1 MSICAIFDQDHY
13 RIKSNDRYRLT
24 FMRQILLVLR
34 AFCILQYL
42 KIYTFYIFKN
52 LLGFSSNYTSCSIPC
67 TFIQEKLI
75 RDSVCFFSFSNT
87 KRVSLIENILTY
99 YELNIHKKKGKEM
112 FFDQVIH
119 YLSASDFTHVMDER
133 DY

>member
-99 YELNIHKKKGKEM
+99 YELNIHKKKGKRNVLRSGNPL
-112 FFDQVIH
+112 FIRVRFYTRH
-119 YLSASDFTHVMDER
+119 G
-133 DY
+133 